1 VVESITQG
9 LEEKVLAD
17 ELLFREGLEGY
28 SMKQERR
35 ALRMCP
41 QSIEWSWDNN
51 VLELSFELRRGE
63 FATSFIREIIEHQE
77 PLTYLIET

>member
-1 VVESITQG
+1 MVESITQS

-35 ALRMCP
+35 SLRMCP
-41 QSIEWSWDNN
+41 GSIEWSWDNN
-51 VLELSFELRRGE
+51 ALELSFELGRGE